1 MTSSDRREPK
11 PSQHKLLTTMAIFP
25 SPSLAPSPS
34 SHSSP
39 KLAPPSAARV
49 AGRAG
54 PALPSTAPSAPAAA
68 ESPQSSRHSEWS
80 EPPECANASREGDGA
95 GSQAAGEGS
104 GCSEA
109 EADADEESGKQCSDW
124 RSRALVMAGGF
135 TGYLVADCIS
145 WSFSL
150 FFVALL
156 DHFGRTKAE
165 TSFAGGLLLGCP
177 QCFALF
183 VRTLLLCRGFSF

>member
-1 MTSSDRREPK
+1 MTSCDRPEPG
-11 PSQHKLLTTMAIFP
+11 PSQQKLFSTVAIFQSQ
-25 SPSLAPSPS
+25 SPAPSK
-34 SHSSP
+34 HSSP
-39 KLAPPSAARV
+39 EPAPPSAAQE
-49 AGRAG
+49 AGLAS
-54 PALPSTAPSAPAAA
+54 PALPSNAPLAPAAA
-68 ESPQSSRHSEWS
+68 ESPQSSRRSEWS
-80 EPPECANASREGDGA
+80 EPPECANASRGGDDDGD
-95 GSQAAGEGS
+95 SPQAVGEGS

-109 EADADEESGKQCSDW
+109 ETNEKNGKRCGDW

-135 TGYLVADCIS
+135 TGYLVCDCIS

-150 FFVALL
+150 FFMALL

-183 VRTLLLCRGFSF
+183 VCTSFRAGKFSF